1 MKFYLDS
8 ANIEEIGLAQSL
20 GWLDGVTTNPSLISK
35 TGRPFVE
42 CITEICKVVSGPV
55 SAEVLSLDAERM
67 VSEGRKLAE
76 IAVNVVVKIPMG
88 DEGLKAV
95 KELTK
100 SGIKTNVTLIFS
112 PLQALLA
119 AKAGAT
125 MVSPFLG
132 RLDDIGQEG
141 LTLASQ
147 IIQIFDNYDYSTDVL
162 AASIRNPMHILECA
176 LMGADTVTIPFAL
189 MSQISK
195 HPLTDKGLETFM
207 KDAQKIPKGN

>member
-8 ANIEEIGLAQSL
+8 ANIEEIRLAQSR

-35 TGRPFVE
+35 AGRPFAQ
-42 CITEICKVVSGPV
+42 CIAEICEVVPGPV
-55 SAEVLSLDAERM
+55 SAEVLSLEAPGMIE
-67 VSEGRKLAE
+67 EGQRLAE
-76 IAVNVVVKIPMG
+76 IADNVVVKIPMG
-88 DEGLKAV
+88 DEGLIAV
-95 KELTK
+95 KELTRLK
-100 SGIKTNVTLIFS
+100 IKTNVTLIFS

-132 RLDDIGQEG
+132 RLDDVGQEG
-141 LTLASQ
+141 LTLVSQ

-162 AASIRNPMHILECA
+162 AASIRHPMHILECA

-189 MSQISK
+189 MKQISK
-195 HPLTDKGLETFM
+195 HPLTDKGLEAFM
-207 KDAQKIPKGN
+207 KDAEKIPR